1 MYKTF
6 FYLNASSRISEVCQ
20 NFHLCF
26 LWFWYNGK
34 TRFIPLFKWYKEM
47 LWRLIDEN
55 LQIWSTGV
63 AQPLPR
69 RLKKMLSILK
79 RIFRNFLFFAFR
91 STENLFFFHYRWLS
105 WLHDPE
111 NMILAIRTRLI
122 AKSWHLSKMPK
133 FSITFFLSKKNQQL
147 KKYL

>member
-1 MYKTF
+1 MWHQSFVMYKTF

-91 STENLFFFHYRWLS
+91 STENLFFFSLQ
-105 WLHDPE
+105 
-111 NMILAIRTRLI
+111 MVILTAWPWEYDSCDSHATNR
-122 AKSWHLSKMPK
+122 
-133 FSITFFLSKKNQQL
+133 KKLASFQDA
-147 KKYL
+147 